1 MSEDEI
7 DQLLKGH
14 VTAQAKADFQC
25 PHGQESVGETYSS
38 FENDDSLVIS
48 FIEQQTDNI
57 LFHEDD
63 KAVMFDNLE
72 DCFLFKNDLD
82 HEIEEYMPELLMVKE
97 PTANTQMADL
107 CISIPQKSIV
117 LLDQNEVDT
126 SIFAAGSP
134 DKPVLQDFQDPF
146 SILLQTLERIN
157 VAWFIVMSF
166 GFSDCVELHTGSS
179 FCLLKENKS
188 RNLGCSHLLDWLH
201 WKANYT

>member
-1 MSEDEI
+1 M
-7 DQLLKGH
+7 QR
-14 VTAQAKADFQC
+14 AD
-25 PHGQESVGETYSS
+25 GQEGVGETSSS
-38 FENDDSLVIS
+38 FKNDDGLVIS
-48 FIEQQTDNI
+48 FIDQQIHNI
-57 LFHEDD
+57 FFHEDD

-82 HEIEEYMPELLMVKE
+82 HEVEEYMSEFLMVKE

-107 CISIPQKSIV
+107 CISIPQKSIF
-117 LLDQNEVDT
+117 LSDQNEVDT

-157 VAWFIVMSF
+157 IAWFIIIRF
-166 GFSDCVELHTGSS
+166 GFSGYFELPTGSS
-179 FCLLKENKS
+179 VRLLRENKS

-201 WKANYT
+201 WKAHYT